1 MWSGKE
7 EVTAEAL
14 PMLHCTCSRRY
25 CTVACF
31 RVLNA
36 VLNSSFFGGE
46 RGIGIPGTGGWMS
59 ECGIRFSGLS
69 GNFLGAYC
77 FMILTVLYVSVKF
90 NCFKGEQPHNKALCL
105 HLYPT
110 SNSIRIETVASRND

>member
-14 PMLHCTCSRRY
+14 PMLHCTCSRQY
-25 CTVACF
+25 CTVACL

-46 RGIGIPGTGGWMS
+46 RGIGIPGTGVDVR
-59 ECGIRFSGLS
+59 IRNPIPGK
-69 GNFLGAYC
+69 FLGAYC
-77 FMILTVLYVSVKF
+77 FVILYCT
-90 NCFKGEQPHNKALCL
+90 C
-105 HLYPT
+105 
-110 SNSIRIETVASRND
+110 R